1 MEFGAMLKSAR
12 ENAGLTIKDVSEL
25 TRIRASMIRDLEK
38 GDISSVGGQAY
49 ARGHIRSIAKVL
61 GIDPEPLLAEFIVQ
75 SNGAEKSMRQ
85 LLEENSVT
93 ALKPPTQK
101 YSYQKLS
108 YGVISL
114 VVIALLATVFHSFF
128 GNSPKASS
136 RSKVV
141 TGATSSSTPTASPT
155 STTSTTPTISPT
167 SPTPTTSAQP
177 IDPNSSVIFKTTG
190 GASWISVIDA
200 SGAVLYSR
208 ILPSGSSQGFS
219 DTSLLNVTIGNAGA
233 VDIVLNGKDLGIT
246 GTIGQVIHLQY
257 GPGANS

>member
-25 TRIRASMIRDLEK
+25 TRIRPEMIRDLEK
-38 GDISSVGGQAY
+38 GDLSSVGGQAY

-101 YSYQKLS
+101 YSYKKLS

-114 VVIALLATVFHSFF
+114 VVIALLVTAFHSFF

-136 RSKVV
+136 RSKVA

-155 STTSTTPTISPT
+155 STTSTASTTAP
-167 SPTPTTSAQP
+167 TSAQP

-208 ILPSGSSQGFS
+208 ILPSGSTQGFS
-219 DTSLLNVTIGNAGA
+219 DTSLLTVTIGNAGA